1 MPKTQ
6 RQQLKHDI
14 DTFLDLPV
22 TAGPIE
28 LSLHKAVVAVLYCG
42 GINESVCAT
51 LQSTAM
57 TSDDYGATFEYKIG
71 GKQKRFSIPVGTP
84 AYDAVHNYVSVRTG
98 FKSPYFFLEC
108 DATKCFLRDRRMPVK
123 AVHMILQRMAVTV
136 GTNPAG
142 YRLSDLRM
150 MSMTRRPY

>member
-1 MPKTQ
+1 MWGGFWAQNINTVSPLGKLCQ
-6 RQQLKHDI
+6 FKWDKI
-14 DTFLDLPV
+14 
-22 TAGPIE
+22 
-28 LSLHKAVVAVLYCG
+28 CG
-42 GINESVCAT
+42 
-51 LQSTAM
+51 
-57 TSDDYGATFEYKIG
+57 
-71 GKQKRFSIPVGTP
+71 KRFSIPVGTP

-123 AVHMILQRMAVTV
+123 AVRMILQRMAVTV